1 MQLRD
6 YYSDKVVP
14 EARNLSNPAQAE
26 RSGAQCGVGEHTL
39 SVRTC
44 RRYATVFILT
54 LLMVAGGIFSACE
67 KQEEPSQAQPQT
79 PSASITTSDV
89 DIQGTWE
96 CIYPVPMDTT
106 CYLQITFYEH
116 YYSTTCGGQY
126 YNEQHFLHP
135 QWPSGGY
142 FQGWTK
148 ANYLVHSGKFYLWN
162 VEVDQ
167 SWAAIPFYS
176 NIPPTF
182 DISLNEDTMSLYCIY
197 TRENCPDLD
206 LPEETYYTFVK
217 LNR

>member
-1 MQLRD
+1 MMIRPPIITHSPIPMKTTTFFQ
-6 YYSDKVVP
+6 
-14 EARNLSNPAQAE
+14 
-26 RSGAQCGVGEHTL
+26 
-39 SVRTC
+39 
-44 RRYATVFILT
+44 T
-54 LLMVAGGIFSACE
+54 LLLVLLMAAGGALFFSCE
-67 KQEEPSQAQPQT
+67 KLDEPTQEQPQT
-79 PSASITTSDV
+79 SSASITTSDV

-96 CIYPVPMDTT
+96 CIYPVPIDTT

-116 YYSTTCGGQY
+116 YYSTTCDGQY
-126 YNEQHFLHP
+126 YIEQYFLHP

-167 SWAAIPFYS
+167 SWAEIPFYS

-206 LPEETYYTFVK
+206 LPEETHYTFVK
-217 LNR
+217 LIDKP